1 MFSRYR
7 QELNFRLLC
16 CTSSLSSF
24 VSWAQINI
32 VFVVP
37 LVVVCFFGILIALNY
52 IILKQYWPTEISCSS
67 QHSTTICEQNSVDCA
82 DTVSE
87 LTTQN
92 AVTLFSSL
100 MFSGFHYHSLSL
112 TMSWYFSGRR
122 DKFRG
127 HAHTKGDSKRR
138 GGLLSSSLVP
148 LTRSVKTNQK
158 AKWLLPRK
166 LLISVAF
173 L

>member
-1 MFSRYR
+1 MFSSYR

-16 CTSSLSSF
+16 FFSLSSF

-82 DTVSE
+82 GTVSE
-87 LTTQN
+87 LPTQN

-112 TMSWYFSGRR
+112 TMSWYFSYVMFSLLWEVQDCG
-122 DKFRG
+122 KWIQCLYVNAYNKHLFCYNCNLM
-127 HAHTKGDSKRR
+127 AHWKWREI
-138 GGLLSSSLVP
+138 LQ
-148 LTRSVKTNQK
+148 VKK
-158 AKWLLPRK
+158 
-166 LLISVAF
+166 
-173 L
+173 

>member
-1 MFSRYR
+1 MFSSYR

-16 CTSSLSSF
+16 FFSLSSF

-37 LVVVCFFGILIALNY
+37 LVVVCFFGILIASNY
-52 IILKQYWPTEISCSS
+52 IILKQFWPTEISCSS

-82 DTVSE
+82 GTVSE
-87 LTTQN
+87 LPTQN

-138 GGLLSSSLVP
+138 GGLLSLRLFLARALLK
-148 LTRSVKTNQK
+148 LTK
-158 AKWLLPRK
+158 K
-166 LLISVAF
+166 LSGSCLAS
-173 L
+173 

>member
-1 MFSRYR
+1 MFSSYR

-16 CTSSLSSF
+16 FFSLSSF

-82 DTVSE
+82 GTVSE
-87 LTTQN
+87 LPTQN

-100 MFSGFHYHSLSL
+100 MFSGFHYHSLTL

-138 GGLLSSSLVP
+138 GGLLSSSVAP

>member
-1 MFSRYR
+1 MFSSYR
-7 QELNFRLLC
+7 QELSFRLLC
-16 CTSSLSSF
+16 LFSLSSF

-37 LVVVCFFGILIALNY
+37 LVVVCFLGILIALNY

-82 DTVSE
+82 GTVSE
-87 LTTQN
+87 LPTQN

-127 HAHTKGDSKRR
+127 HAHTKGEKRR